1 MGRDKETRVAYAE
14 IISFINLL
22 PQDKQEKIPKN
33 IIEYLNE
40 EMDKD
45 SKRELT
51 TDIPLENQNLK
62 NATWDL
68 IAILYLKYLCEDE
81 EEKKE
86 LEQIYD
92 ENEKKYREEMKE
104 KYNENEKKYREE
116 MKEKYNPEKIFK
128 EREKQQ
134 VIQNLPIKV
143 QKESIIQK
151 IIKFINKL
159 FHKKNT

>member
-33 IIEYLNE
+33 IIEYFKE

-104 KYNENEKKYREE
+104 KYN
-116 MKEKYNPEKIFK
+116 PEKIFK

>member
-1 MGRDKETRVAYAE
+1 MEITKSTRIAYAE
-14 IISFINLL
+14 IDSFIELL
-22 PQDKQEKIPKN
+22 PKEEKEKIPSKLKQYFKA
-33 IIEYLNE
+33 EK
-40 EMDKD
+40 DK
-45 SKRELT
+45 ET
-51 TDIPLENQNLK
+51 TKKLSMDIPIEEQNLQEE
-62 NATWDL
+62 TWNL
-68 IAILYLKYLCEDE
+68 IAMVYLKYLCEDE
-81 EEKKE
+81 VEKKE

-92 ENEKKYREEMKE
+92 
-104 KYNENEKKYREE
+104 ENEKKYREE

-159 FHKKNT
+159 NHKKNT

>member
-1 MGRDKETRVAYAE
+1 MEITKSTRIAYAE
-14 IISFINLL
+14 IDSFIELL
-22 PQDKQEKIPKN
+22 PKEEKEKIPSKLKQYFKA
-33 IIEYLNE
+33 EK
-40 EMDKD
+40 DK
-45 SKRELT
+45 ET
-51 TDIPLENQNLK
+51 TKKLSMDIPIEKQNLQEE
-62 NATWDL
+62 TWNL
-68 IAILYLKYLCEDE
+68 IAMIYLKYLCEDE

-92 ENEKKYREEMKE
+92 
-104 KYNENEKKYREE
+104 ENEKKYREE

>member
-1 MGRDKETRVAYAE
+1 MEITKSTRIAYAE
-14 IISFINLL
+14 IDSFIELL
-22 PQDKQEKIPKN
+22 PRAEKEKIPSKLKQYFKD
-33 IIEYLNE
+33 EK
-40 EMDKD
+40 DK
-45 SKRELT
+45 ET
-51 TDIPLENQNLK
+51 TKKLSMDIPIEKQNLQEE
-62 NATWDL
+62 TWNL
-68 IAILYLKYLCEDE
+68 ISMIYLKYLCEDE

-92 ENEKKYREEMKE
+92 
-104 KYNENEKKYREE
+104 ENEKKYREE

-143 QKESIIQK
+143 QKQSIIQK

>member
-1 MGRDKETRVAYAE
+1 MEITKSTRIAYAE
-14 IISFINLL
+14 IDSFIELL
-22 PQDKQEKIPKN
+22 PRAEKEKIPSKLKQYFKD
-33 IIEYLNE
+33 EK
-40 EMDKD
+40 DKETPKKL
-45 SKRELT
+45 SM
-51 TDIPLENQNLK
+51 DIPIEKQNLQEE
-62 NATWDL
+62 TWNL
-68 IAILYLKYLCEDE
+68 IAMIYLKYLCEDE

-92 ENEKKYREEMKE
+92 
-104 KYNENEKKYREE
+104 ENEKKYREE

>member
-1 MGRDKETRVAYAE
+1 MEITKSTRIAYAE
-14 IISFINLL
+14 IDSFIELL
-22 PQDKQEKIPKN
+22 PRAEKEKIPSKLKQYFKD
-33 IIEYLNE
+33 EK
-40 EMDKD
+40 DK
-45 SKRELT
+45 ET
-51 TDIPLENQNLK
+51 TKKLSMDIPIEKQNLQEE
-62 NATWDL
+62 TWNL
-68 IAILYLKYLCEDE
+68 IAMIYLKYLCEDE

-92 ENEKKYREEMKE
+92 
-104 KYNENEKKYREE
+104 ENEKKYREE

-159 FHKKNT
+159 FHKKNTW

>member
-1 MGRDKETRVAYAE
+1 MEITKSTRIAYAE
-14 IISFINLL
+14 IDSFIELL
-22 PQDKQEKIPKN
+22 PRAEKEKIPSKLKQYFKA
-33 IIEYLNE
+33 EK
-40 EMDKD
+40 DK
-45 SKRELT
+45 ET
-51 TDIPLENQNLK
+51 TKKLSMDIPIEEQNLQEE
-62 NATWDL
+62 TWNL
-68 IAILYLKYLCEDE
+68 IAMVYLKYLCEDE

-92 ENEKKYREEMKE
+92 
-104 KYNENEKKYREE
+104 ENEKKYREE

>member
-33 IIEYLNE
+33 IIEYFKE

-81 EEKKE
+81 KEKKE

-104 KYNENEKKYREE
+104 KYN
-116 MKEKYNPEKIFK
+116 PEKILENRGK
-128 EREKQQ
+128 KNIVQQEEK
-134 VIQNLPIKV
+134 NLPIKV